1 MKKLKVRIRPKQ
13 KSEQRRDVIDVAATD
28 EPEERH
34 DRDGILS
41 GDDSDNETQPTLSQL
56 LDQRR
61 ADAEEK
67 KTQEQRSDY
76 LEKLEAY
83 LRRPIT
89 AAELER
95 PELGKLF
102 SRRNS

>member
-1 MKKLKVRIRPKQ
+1 MSKQ
-13 KSEQRRDVIDVAATD
+13 PEQ
-28 EPEERH
+28 RH

-61 ADAEEK
+61 AAAEEK
-67 KTQEQRSDY
+67 QTREDREAY
-76 LEKLEAY
+76 MEKLEAY
-83 LRRPIT
+83 LKRPIT
-89 AAELER
+89 AADLER

-102 SRRNS
+102 GRKK